1 MSDLVK
7 TNVSM
12 FLEVVKKHI
21 RMFCAKRNNSIC
33 PKRGSYQ
40 LRVLFNY
47 HMNDVSLT
55 DLEIFRSGGPLT
67 ALRGGPLQSRFS
79 DSLYKQPIFFPKR
92 GPGPPGPPS
101 ISTSVFINQKITLGH
116 LPILYR

>member
-12 FLEVVKKHI
+12 FLEVVKKKHI

-47 HMNDVSLT
+47 HMNDVYQRLLLLPK
-55 DLEIFRSGGPLT
+55 DNIRSFTHLV
-67 ALRGGPLQSRFS
+67 QM
-79 DSLYKQPIFFPKR
+79 
-92 GPGPPGPPS
+92 
-101 ISTSVFINQKITLGH
+101 TLVGH
-116 LPILYR
+116 S